1 MIIDGHCH
9 VWERWPYQPPVPDP
23 DSRAR
28 AEQLVFEMD
37 QNGVARAVLIAA
49 AIGGNDA
56 NNAYVADAARA
67 HPGRF
72 VPFADVD
79 SRWSPAHQT
88 EGAAARLA
96 LAADR
101 FALVGFTHY
110 LSEPDDGAW
119 LVSAEGRRF
128 FGVAQERRLVTSL
141 SVTPAQMPA
150 VAALAQAF
158 PRLAIV
164 CHHLGFLGPRFA
176 MVADGPRLVL
186 DAARHPNVHVK
197 ISGFG
202 NVAGPADDYPYPG
215 LAWIVR
221 ALHDAYGPW
230 RLFWGSDWPVSR
242 RHMTYRQTLDMLRR
256 HSGLAEEDVAIM
268 LGPALDRLLAE
279 RTAAAPF
286 A

>member
-1 MIIDGHCH
+1 VIIDSHCH

-28 AEQLVFEMD
+28 AEQLLLEMD
-37 QNGVARAVLIAA
+37 QHGVARAVLVAA

-56 NNAYVADAARA
+56 NNAYVAATAAA

-72 VPFADVD
+72 VPFADID
-79 SRWSPAHQT
+79 SRWSPTHHT

-101 FALVGFTHY
+101 FALAGFTHY
-110 LSEPDDGAW
+110 LDEADPGDWLLSE
-119 LVSAEGRRF
+119 EGRRF
-128 FGVAQERRLVTSL
+128 FGLAQARRLIASL

-150 VAALAQAF
+150 VAALAEAF

-164 CHHLGFLGPRFA
+164 GHHLGFLGPRFA
-176 MVADGPRLVL
+176 AVADGPRWVIE
-186 DAARHPNVHVK
+186 AARHRNLHIK

-202 NVAGPADDYPYPG
+202 TVAAAGEDYPYPG

-221 ALHDAYGPW
+221 ALRDAYGPW
-230 RLFWGSDWPVSR
+230 RLFWGSDYPVSR
-242 RHMTYRQTLDMLRR
+242 RHMTYRQTLDMARR
-256 HSGLAEEDVAIM
+256 HSGLADADVEIV
-268 LGPALDRLLAE
+268 LGPALERLLSA
-279 RTAAAPF
+279 RTAP
-286 A
+286 